1 MSLTKGLDINT
12 NQSIMLFLLESGLE
26 RMHPFG
32 DQSLTFPHHVPKDS
46 FSALW
51 GNHICNRFIIDT
63 IMNLSFDSSGEN
75 INTVFLHSTAE
86 TKR

>member
-51 GNHICNRFIIDT
+51 GLKSNSNMLKQFSISPFSCC
-63 IMNLSFDSSGEN
+63 SFDP
-75 INTVFLHSTAE
+75 H
-86 TKR
+86 K